1 VSTAKA
7 AGARQWTAAGG
18 GIDRGVYLRI
28 MYFLGCSEVPAMH
41 GTLAEDVPVE
51 DGSLAALLG
60 GMPLGG

>member
-1 VSTAKA
+1 
-7 AGARQWTAAGG
+7 
-18 GIDRGVYLRI
+18 VYLRI